1 MEFKFAITPNQ
12 QSIQLIDQL
21 VESYMELYK
30 ISGAREICFV
40 THELVINAVEA
51 MEREGRTESIEIHMR
66 NADKQVQITV
76 TDFAKGIP
84 QEQWPMVLDINIDEE
99 SYCERGRGFL
109 FIQHMVDQLWF
120 EQVTEAQFLVGV
132 KKKLVVAEEM

>member
-1 MEFKFAITPNQ
+1 MEFRFAITPNQ

-21 VESYMELYK
+21 MESYMELYK
-30 ISGAREICFV
+30 IPYTREICFV

-66 NADKQVQITV
+66 NADEQLQITV

-84 QEQWPMVLDINIDEE
+84 EEQWPMVLDISIDEE

-120 EQVTEAQFLVGV
+120 EQLSDAQFLVGV
-132 KKKLVVAEEM
+132 KKKLIVVGEK